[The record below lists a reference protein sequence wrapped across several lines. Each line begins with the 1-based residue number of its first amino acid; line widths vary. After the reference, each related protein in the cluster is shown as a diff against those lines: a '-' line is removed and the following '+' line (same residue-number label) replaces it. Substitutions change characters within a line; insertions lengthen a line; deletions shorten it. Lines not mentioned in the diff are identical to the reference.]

1 MRLEAVSERYG
12 MRQPWVVRGLTAELP
27 AGRLIRVSGRNGS
40 GKSTLLR
47 VVAGVSLPS
56 AGKVTGR
63 PHTGYVPE
71 RFPGGLP
78 FSGREYLLHLA
89 RVHGL
94 RAGEARHRVGQ
105 WLERLGAAG
114 YADQSLWS
122 MSKGMCQKMAIAQA
136 LLPSP
141 ALLVL
146 DEAWTGLDQAA
157 RAELDAAV
165 GERVAAGGTVLFVDH
180 DQARLAGREDMRLSF
195 DGAGGVTVL
204 AGPAPLA
211 APQAERVTISL
222 ETTRAADVIGQV
234 RAIDGVR
241 VISVDVEG
249 THRPGAAEQ

>member
-1 MRLEAVSERYG
+1 MRLEAVGKRYG
-12 MRQPWVVRGLTAELP
+12 IRQPWVVRGVTAELP

-94 RAGEARHRVGQ
+94 RGDEARRRVGQ

-114 YADQSLWS
+114 YADQSLRT

-141 ALLVL
+141 GLLIL

-180 DQARLAGREDMRLSF
+180 DQARLAGREDERWNF
-195 DGAGGVTVL
+195 DTAGGVTVL
-204 AGPAPLA
+204 AGPAPQA
-211 APQAERVTISL
+211 APQAERVTIRL
-222 ETTRAADVIGQV
+222 ETTSAADVIGRV

-249 THRPGAAEQ
+249 RQDS

>member
-1 MRLEAVSERYG
+1 VRLEAVGKRYG
-12 MRQPWVVRGLTAELP
+12 VRQPWVVRGVSADLR

-63 PHTGYVPE
+63 PHAGYVPE

-94 RAGEARHRVGQ
+94 RGERGRQRVEE

-114 YADQSLWS
+114 YADQSLRS
-122 MSKGMCQKMAIAQA
+122 MSKGMCQKMAVAQA

-141 ALLVL
+141 GLLVL

-165 GERVAAGGTVLFVDH
+165 TERVAAGGMVLFVDH
-180 DQARLAGREDMRLSF
+180 DSARLAGREDERWNF

-204 AGPAPLA
+204 AGA
-211 APQAERVTISL
+211 APQAAPRIESVILRL
-222 ETTRAADVIGQV
+222 ETTDAMSVVDQV
-234 RAIDGVR
+234 RALDGVR

-249 THRPGAAEQ
+249 AGGS

>member
-1 MRLEAVSERYG
+1 MRLDAVGKRYG
-12 MRQPWVVRGLTAELP
+12 IRQPWVVRGVTAELP

-94 RAGEARHRVGQ
+94 RGDEARRRVGQ

-114 YADQSLWS
+114 YADQSLRT

-141 ALLVL
+141 GLLIL

-180 DQARLAGREDMRLSF
+180 DQARLAGREDERWNF
-195 DGAGGVTVL
+195 DTAGGVTVL
-204 AGPAPLA
+204 AGPAPQA
-211 APQAERVTISL
+211 APQAERVTIRL
-222 ETTRAADVIGQV
+222 ETTSAADVIGRV

-249 THRPGAAEQ
+249 RQDS

>member
-1 MRLEAVSERYG
+1 MRLEAVGKRYG
-12 MRQPWVVRGLTAELP
+12 IRQPWVVRGVTADLP

-94 RAGEARHRVGQ
+94 RGDEARRRVGQ

-114 YADQSLWS
+114 YADQSLRT

-141 ALLVL
+141 GLLIL

-180 DQARLAGREDMRLSF
+180 DQARLAGREDERWNF
-195 DGAGGVTVL
+195 DTAGGVTVL
-204 AGPAPLA
+204 AGPAPQA
-211 APQAERVTISL
+211 APQAERVTIRL
-222 ETTRAADVIGQV
+222 ETTSAADVIGRV
-234 RAIDGVR
+234 RSMDGVR

-249 THRPGAAEQ
+249 HGKSS

>member
-1 MRLEAVSERYG
+1 MRLDAVGKRYG
-12 MRQPWVVRGLTAELP
+12 IRQPWVVRGVTADLP
-27 AGRLIRVSGRNGS
+27 AGQLIRVSGRNGS

-94 RAGEARHRVGQ
+94 PGDEARRRVGQ

-114 YADQSLWS
+114 YADQSLRT

-141 ALLVL
+141 GLLIL

-180 DQARLAGREDMRLSF
+180 DQARLAGREDERWNF
-195 DGAGGVTVL
+195 DTAGGVTVL
-204 AGPAPLA
+204 AGPAPQA
-211 APQAERVTISL
+211 APQAERVTIRL
-222 ETTRAADVIGQV
+222 ETTSAADVIGQL

-249 THRPGAAEQ
+249 RQAS